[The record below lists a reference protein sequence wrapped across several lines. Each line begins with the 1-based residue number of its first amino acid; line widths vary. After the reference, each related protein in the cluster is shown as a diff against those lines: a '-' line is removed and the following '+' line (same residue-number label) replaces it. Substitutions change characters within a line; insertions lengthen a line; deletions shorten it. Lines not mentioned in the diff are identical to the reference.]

1 MSSLPFVPLLFESLL
16 ALEGLLSKCLVFG
29 GVGIERAVGKCLA
42 DGSPLANVL
51 TCLVGEETILEAA
64 VDVVD
69 GLWGGVQHVGCIE
82 TVVAQLIEQDF
93 VGGKISQS
101 IRVTR

>member
-1 MSSLPFVPLLFESLL
+1 
-16 ALEGLLSKCLVFG
+16 
-29 GVGIERAVGKCLA
+29 
-42 DGSPLANVL
+42 
-51 TCLVGEETILEAA
+51 
-64 VDVVD
+64 
-69 GLWGGVQHVGCIE
+69 VQHVGCIE